1 MSEVAGKI
9 ATQAGAFM
17 LEKPMGGRGLLL
29 GGVPG
34 VAAGKVMVIG
44 GGVVG
49 QNAAEIS
56 VGLGGE
62 TYVYDRSI
70 DRLRELEVL
79 LNGRVSTCFAS
90 TLEIESRLPEMDL
103 VIGAVL
109 VHGATAPRVITREQ
123 LKLMKRNAVLVDVSI
138 DQGGCFETSRPTTHS
153 DPTYEVDG
161 ITHYCVANMPG
172 RGAHHLDVG
181 ADQRDDALPAQAR
194 RRGRAPRPRRRP
206 GLHEGPQRRRR
217 QADLRARRARPGP
230 RVHPAAGRA
239 RGGAH
244 RLAAMFLK
252 ERLAR
257 EGDVLNGVLE
267 RDPLGGGGTGDRRG
281 RAPTSSSSIAS
292 TGRSAASRMQAMIA
306 ATAGTACA
314 PLVRVPGVDAAEVK
328 VALDAGAEG
337 IFFPMVRSAADVER
351 CVASVTYPPA
361 GTRGWGPF
369 VAHARHATT
378 PAEYS
383 NAVGPHITCCV
394 QIETL
399 EAVRDIEA
407 IVRVPGVDLVMIAPF
422 DLSSA
427 LGIEGQFDA
436 TPFVEAV
443 AGVERA
449 VAAAGVALCGVA
461 LTAERAA
468 ALAAGGYRALLRG
481 IDVFMLADAV
491 AALRDG

>member
-1 MSEVAGKI
+1 
-9 ATQAGAFM
+9 
-17 LEKPMGGRGLLL
+17 
-29 GGVPG
+29 
-34 VAAGKVMVIG
+34 
-44 GGVVG
+44 
-49 QNAAEIS
+49 
-56 VGLGGE
+56 
-62 TYVYDRSI
+62 
-70 DRLRELEVL
+70 
-79 LNGRVSTCFAS
+79 
-90 TLEIESRLPEMDL
+90 
-103 VIGAVL
+103 
-109 VHGATAPRVITREQ
+109 
-123 LKLMKRNAVLVDVSI
+123 
-138 DQGGCFETSRPTTHS
+138 
-153 DPTYEVDG
+153 
-161 ITHYCVANMPG
+161 
-172 RGAHHLDVG
+172 
-181 ADQRDDALPAQAR
+181 
-194 RRGRAPRPRRRP
+194 
-206 GLHEGPQRRRR
+206 
-217 QADLRARRARPGP
+217 
-230 RVHPAAGRA
+230 
-239 RGGAH
+239 
-244 RLAAMFLK
+244 MFLK
-252 ERLAR
+252 VRLAR
-257 EGDVLNGVLE
+257 QGDVLNGVLGAIPSAVAAQAIAAAGA
-267 RDPLGGGGTGDRRG
+267 DFLVIDREHGPIG
-281 RAPTSSSSIAS
+281 RES
-292 TGRSAASRMQAMIA
+292 MQAMIA

-314 PLVRVPGVDAAEVK
+314 PLVRVPGIDAAEVK

-383 NAVGPHITCCV
+383 SAVGPHITCCV

-461 LTAERAA
+461 LTPERAA